1 MKKKLVF
8 VSLVLFISLGIL
20 QYFSMQNAFEAAP
33 VVQEVV
39 EEKPVEA
46 QPAKSEIYSAGDYV
60 VVKIDG
66 KYYVY
71 KKQVKST

>member
-20 QYFSMQNAFEAAP
+20 QYFSMQNAFESTP
-33 VVQEVV
+33 VV
-39 EEKPVEA
+39 EEVVDEKKPEI
-46 QPAKSEIYSAGDYV
+46 QPVKSEIYSVGEYV

-66 KYYVY
+66 KFYVY